1 MYWPH
6 EHSVTAVEASK
17 VCSTNTLEIGS
28 DCEVVIADKKY
39 EGKISAKGKY
49 IKKLLPYIYC
59 VHFLIIHLGTK
70 AEMEKLED
78 QFVAGSWAPPFMTSP
93 KKKRKVKQ
101 RQQQPKE
108 KTQKENKPK
117 KTKEKSKQTYCNSNN
132 NDKLL
137 CFLDKFLMVTNP
149 PVFTPIMSSPH
160 QFITPLTTSN
170 HDITQPS
177 IHPFSSGTL
186 TTSTISHPIMKT
198 V

>member
-1 MYWPH
+1 MYWSH

-28 DCEVVIADKKY
+28 DCEVVITDKKY

-78 QFVAGSWAPPFMTSP
+78 QFVAGSWAPPFMTPP

-137 CFLDKFLMVTNP
+137 CFLDKILMVTNP
-149 PVFTPIMSSPH
+149 PVFTPIVSSPH
-160 QFITPLTTSN
+160 QFITPLSN